1 MAEDIYTAAGREYLC
16 RNGYLHGC
24 RESAETLFTRQP
36 CVHIKYLFTRQPL
49 KCKIGCIH
57 GCRICFQKW
66 LFARQPFKSNFGNIQ
81 RIYTRLQAGSAY
93 VEMVIYTAA
102 GNQQKTLF
110 TRQPCVHIKYLFTR
124 QPLKCQIGCIHGCR
138 ICFQKWLFARQP
150 FKSNFGNIQ
159 RIYTRLQAGSA
170 YVKMVIYTARRE
182 SAENVIYTAAVCPH
196 KIFIYTAAVKVPN
209 WLYTRLPYMFSKM
222 VICTAA
228 IQEQFRQYTCLRG
241 FILRIAGSTYV
252 KMVIYTA
259 AIKESNWLFSRLPG
273 VSKNRYLHGSRVSTL
288 IIYLKGS
295 HSSAKSAA
303 YTAVVY
309 AFKKRLS

>member
-1 MAEDIYTAAGREYLC
+1 MSKWLFTRLPGISRNVIYTAAVCPHKIFIYTAAVKVPNRLYTRLPYMFSKMVICTAAIQEQFRQYTKDIYTAAGRECLC
-16 RNGYLHGC
+16 RNGYLHG
-24 RESAETLFTRQP
+24 
-36 CVHIKYLFTRQPL
+36 
-49 KCKIGCIH
+49 
-57 GCRICFQKW
+57 
-66 LFARQPFKSNFGNIQ
+66 
-81 RIYTRLQAGSAY
+81 
-93 VEMVIYTAA
+93 
-102 GNQQKTLF
+102 
-110 TRQPCVHIKYLFTR
+110 
-124 QPLKCQIGCIHGCR
+124 
-138 ICFQKWLFARQP
+138 
-150 FKSNFGNIQ
+150 
-159 RIYTRLQAGSA
+159 
-170 YVKMVIYTARRE
+170 RRE

-222 VICTAA
+222 VICTAS

-241 FILRIAGSTYV
+241 FILRIGSTYV

-309 AFKKRLS
+309 VFKKRLS